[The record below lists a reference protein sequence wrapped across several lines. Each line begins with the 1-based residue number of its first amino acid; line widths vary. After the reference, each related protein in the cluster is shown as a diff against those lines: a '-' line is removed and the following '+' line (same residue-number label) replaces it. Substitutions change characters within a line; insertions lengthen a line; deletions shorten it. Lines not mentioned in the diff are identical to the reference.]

1 MRLNPSLQVLVALL
15 LGLGAGMLV
24 PHPTLLELITPVG
37 TLWTNAIRMPI
48 IPLIVAM
55 IITGVARGSALRAA
69 GGITARAIAVFLLL
83 VALFTALVV
92 PIAPVLLSGITLDPT
107 ATAALK
113 ASVTLDATAV
123 PALSMADWVTSLIPT
138 NPFKAAAD
146 GALLPLVLFAMCYG
160 LALLRIGDPIRGQQV
175 RFLDGVIE
183 ILLLLIRWVLLLAP
197 LGIFALAFGLGA
209 RLGAPAAAAVAQY
222 VAITA
227 LVTAVSGVLLWAFTI
242 VVGRVSWRSFTAA
255 LLPALMIGVSSRS
268 SLAALPALIEGVRRH
283 LRLPEP
289 VTNVVLP
296 LGASIFKFN
305 AATTWILGALFIAKL
320 YGVELSSAQMMTFAM
335 GTVLLSLTTPG
346 IPSGGFFVQAP
357 LYALVGLPA
366 EGLGLLIAVDLL
378 PDVFKTAVN
387 VTGYASAAVLVGRA
401 PGDVT
406 DRDIDRDID
415 TVVSMER

>member
-15 LGLGAGMLV
+15 LGLGSGMLV

-55 IITGVARGSALRAA
+55 IITGVARGSAVRAA
-69 GGITARAIAVFLLL
+69 GGITARAVLVFLLL

-92 PIAPVLLSGITLDPT
+92 PIAPMLLSGITLDPA

-113 ASVTLDATAV
+113 ESVTFDTTTV
-123 PALSMADWVTSLIPT
+123 RALSMADWVTSLIPT
-138 NPFKAAAD
+138 NPIKAAAD

-160 LALLRIGDPIRGQQV
+160 LALLRIGDPTRAGQV
-175 RFLDGVIE
+175 RVLDGVIE
-183 ILLLLIRWVLLLAP
+183 VLLLLIRWVLLLAP
-197 LGIFALAFGLGA
+197 IGIFALAYGLGA

-222 VAITA
+222 VLITSV
-227 LVTAVSGVLLWAFTI
+227 VTLVSGVLLWVFTV
-242 VVGRVSWRSFTAA
+242 VVGRVSWRSYTAA
-255 LLPALMIGVSSRS
+255 LMPSLMIAVSSRS
-268 SLAALPALIEGVRRH
+268 SLAALPALIDGVRRH
-283 LRLPEP
+283 LRLPEQ
-289 VTNVVLP
+289 VTSVVLP

-305 AATTWILGALFIAKL
+305 AATTWILGALFVAKL
-320 YGVELSSAQMMTFAM
+320 YGVDLSSAQMATFAL

-387 VTGYASAAVLVGRA
+387 VTGYASAAVLVARA
-401 PGDVT
+401 PGETV
-406 DRDIDRDID
+406 DRN
-415 TVVSMER
+415 TEAGVSLEH